1 MLPSSLPADHES
13 SYELLYDEE
22 ISQGELG
29 EYDVLEKIYEL
40 FLQLVGPIFK
50 PSLSLSRFLLLRE
63 RFQAKNITTTARADL
78 EIMYKKV
85 CGGGSGI
92 DFYRFIA
99 AVETIV
105 RKAHNIAFDD
115 FETLSEKV
123 REFLD

>member
-13 SYELLYDEE
+13 SYEPLYDEE
-22 ISQGELG
+22 VSQGELG
-29 EYDVLEKIYEL
+29 EFDLLEKIYEL
-40 FLQLVGPIFK
+40 FLELLGPMFK

-63 RFQAKNITTTARADL
+63 RFQAKNITSTARADL

-92 DFYRFIA
+92 DFYRFIS
-99 AVETIV
+99 AVEAIV
-105 RKAHNIAFDD
+105 RKAHNIAIDD
-115 FETLSEKV
+115 FETLSDKL

>member
-13 SYELLYDEE
+13 SYELLYDEDV
-22 ISQGELG
+22 SQGELG

-40 FLQLVGPIFK
+40 FLELIGPIFK

-99 AVETIV
+99 AVEAIV

-115 FETLSEKV
+115 FEMLAEKV